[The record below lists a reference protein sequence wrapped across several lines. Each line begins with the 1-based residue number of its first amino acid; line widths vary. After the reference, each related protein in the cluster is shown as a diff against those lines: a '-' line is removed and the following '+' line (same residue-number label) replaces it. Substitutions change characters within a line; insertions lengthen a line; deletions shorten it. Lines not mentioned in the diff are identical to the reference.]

1 MRVILCRSLCYRNNN
16 RYNMA
21 GYFDRVDHEVFSRY
35 IVANKRIFDE
45 IEAQHIANK
54 AVGAHTG

>member
-1 MRVILCRSLCYRNNN
+1 
-16 RYNMA
+16 MA
-21 GYFDRVDHEVFSRY
+21 DYFDQADHKVFSRY
-35 IVANKRIFDE
+35 IVANERIFDE

>member
-1 MRVILCRSLCYRNNN
+1 
-16 RYNMA
+16 MA

-45 IEAQHIANK
+45 TEAQHIANK

>member
-1 MRVILCRSLCYRNNN
+1 
-16 RYNMA
+16 MA
-21 GYFDRVDHEVFSRY
+21 GYFDPVDHEEFSRY

-54 AVGAHTG
+54 AIGTHTG